1 MFVGTYLHTVDAKG
15 RVVLPSTFRDRFTVV
30 EDDAVTRRCVVTK
43 GRDGQ
48 LVVFPMSVW
57 RREAEQISSLPPTPK
72 NRRKQRAF
80 FGQAS
85 EQILDKQGRLR
96 LNPEL
101 RDFASI
107 EAPSD
112 VYMVGVY
119 DHIELWNKDVY
130 DREQERQDQELID
143 VDEEGDAEEGDEKTG

>member
-15 RVVLPSTFRDRFTVV
+15 RVVLPSSFRDRFTVV

-48 LVVFPMSVW
+48 LVVYPMSVW
-57 RREAEQISSLPPTPK
+57 RREAEEISSLPPTPR

-101 RDFASI
+101 REFASI
-107 EAPSD
+107 DAPSD

-119 DHIELWNKDVY
+119 HHIELWNKDVY
-130 DREQERQDQELID
+130 EREQERQDQELVEAD
-143 VDEEGDAEEGDEKTG
+143 DDEEEREIDE